1 VHELAICQG
10 LIEQVQ
16 TLARVHGAKAVRR
29 IHLQLGPLCG
39 VEAALLEPA
48 FTFARL
54 GTLASDAIL
63 EITRLPVRVRCQTCD
78 AETEALPNRLTC
90 CQCGDWHTEL
100 LQGDEIIL
108 TSLELELEENHV

>member
-16 TLARVHGAKAVRR
+16 TLARAHGARTVSCIR
-29 IHLQLGPLCG
+29 LQLGPLCG
-39 VEAALLEPA
+39 VEAALLESA

-63 EITRLPVRVRCQTCD
+63 KITRLPVRVRCQTCN

-100 LQGDEIIL
+100 LQGDEIVL